1 MPGIGDRL
9 VHDIVELVQRIR
21 KLDLKK
27 TPSISETL
35 DWARA
40 LMVLNADA
48 LDVELVNDTMSV
60 ILKHQGDI
68 AKAQSELNAL
78 LQKKAAE
85 KAAEKAQP
93 APAGRARP
101 RLRPPEERAALRWR
115 RRSSSSRTCCER
127 PGVRVSVAES
137 LDAFNAIDEMP
148 LEDRELF
155 KDALRATMVK
165 RGDDID
171 TYDRLFDLFWSGFHD
186 QLQSELKQALGGMPG
201 DFDLERLLEQLRE
214 LLENMDIDLSELA
227 KALLSMD
234 ANALEQLIQ
243 QAGEESEVGNIRNM
257 LQIGFFSRRMIEQM
271 DMEGAAGELKTLMDR
286 LREEG
291 MDEERIAELE
301 ALLKAVQE
309 AARRAVRQFTERELD
324 KQNHDYIERFR
335 RESLLEKSF
344 YNLTEEDLRR
354 LREVVQRLAQK
365 LKSVITM
372 RRKRERRGKFDLKTT
387 MRRNMAHGGVPFELV
402 FKQRKKEKP
411 KLVVLC
417 DISSSVANVS
427 RFFLQFIF
435 SLQDCFTQG
444 AQLRVR
450 GRARRGQ
457 PAVPR
462 PRHLRRD
469 RPRPRRRRG
478 DQSVHALELRHG
490 LPRLLARLPVGDRQP
505 HDRGRDRGRAQQLQR
520 SARLVSARGALE
532 GEERDLDQSR
542 GARRLGLRRQRDG
555 QVPAVHATSPR
566 SVAT

>member
-1 MPGIGDRL
+1 MEKK
-9 VHDIVELVQRIR
+9 IVEFTNLLR
-21 KLDLKK
+21 K
-27 TPSISETL
+27 
-35 DWARA
+35 A
-40 LMVLNADA
+40 
-48 LDVELVNDTMSV
+48 
-60 ILKHQGDI
+60 
-68 AKAQSELNAL
+68 
-78 LQKKAAE
+78 
-85 KAAEKAQP
+85 
-93 APAGRARP
+93 
-101 RLRPPEERAALRWR
+101 
-115 RRSSSSRTCCER
+115 
-127 PGVRVSVAES
+127 GVRVSVAES
-137 LDAFNAIDEMP
+137 LDAFSAIDEMP

-214 LLENMDIDLSELA
+214 MLENMDIDLSELA

-243 QAGEESEVGNIRNM
+243 QAGEQSEVQNIRNM

-271 DMEGAAGELKTLMDR
+271 DMEGAGGELKSLIER

-291 MDEERIAELE
+291 MDEERLGELE

-309 AARRAVRQFTERELD
+309 AARRAVRQFAERELD

-344 YNLTEEDLRR
+344 YNLTEDDLRR

-435 SLQDCFTQG
+435 SLQDCFTKVRSFVFVAELGEVSQLFRDHDIFDAIDLALDGGEVINPYTRSNFGMAFHTFWRDFLSAIDNRTTVVVIGDARNNYNDPRAWCLREVHSKAKNVIWINPEAPG
-444 AQLRVR
+444 AWGFGDSVMDKYLPYTDVAEECRNLKQLT
-450 GRARRGQ
+450 
-457 PAVPR
+457 
-462 PRHLRRD
+462 
-469 RPRPRRRRG
+469 
-478 DQSVHALELRHG
+478 
-490 LPRLLARLPVGDRQP
+490 
-505 HDRGRDRGRAQQLQR
+505 
-520 SARLVSARGALE
+520 RLVDKLV
-532 GEERDLDQSR
+532 L
-542 GARRLGLRRQRDG
+542 
-555 QVPAVHATSPR
+555 
-566 SVAT
+566 